1 MGRAERAGQGVD
13 TGLFH
18 EIQRLLQIVQCL
30 PVVQM
35 NTDRNGC
42 LFREIHHQRPDQF
55 QRDPLLMALGKLKN
69 HRNLQFLRRR
79 HIGLQTLQIGSV
91 KSPHRN
97 LSVFR
102 NL

>member
-1 MGRAERAGQGVD
+1 
-13 TGLFH
+13 
-18 EIQRLLQIVQCL
+18 
-30 PVVQM
+30 
-35 NTDRNGC
+35 
-42 LFREIHHQRPDQF
+42 
-55 QRDPLLMALGKLKN
+55 MALGKLKN
-69 HRNLQFLRRR
+69 HRNLQLLRRR